1 MRAMTR
7 LAQKLLKRTRR
18 WPDLLRSLYDSAQ
31 AKDFCSAYHQ
41 NSALHPIIAQLE
53 RAAQFERDDTLQLK
67 LEKLETLLTS
77 ISLNCRRIPP
87 SLHLIACSKPSKR
100 MHAARDRTTQGH
112 TIKGYLTVVAAANIV
127 VSRRQNGHEDLTHG
141 ACVLPVCPTI
151 WSIIRVVEKVLV
163 ERFEIF
169 CKTQD
174 LKTIAITYGP
184 DL

>member
-53 RAAQFERDDTLQLK
+53 RAAQFERDDTLQLR

-77 ISLNCRRIPP
+77 FSLNCRRIPP

-112 TIKGYLTVVAAANIV
+112 TIKGYLTVVAAATSLCPGGKTDMRI
-127 VSRRQNGHEDLTHG
+127 SHTAPACFLSARRYGQSSESSKSFL
-141 ACVLPVCPTI
+141 
-151 WSIIRVVEKVLV
+151 WSA
-163 ERFEIF
+163 
-169 CKTQD
+169 
-174 LKTIAITYGP
+174 LKFSVKRRT
-184 DL
+184 